1 MSTNSN
7 LLKKYQQVIVNEN
20 VTPERVAE
28 ITRNRD
34 GKYFFDKVVIKSHYG
49 DQPLP
54 VVEAWEQDDTLYLSV
69 EVPPQQ

>member
-28 ITRNRD
+28 ITQNQD
-34 GKYFFDKVVIKSHYG
+34 GKYSFDKVVIKSHYG
-49 DQPLP
+49 DQALP
-54 VVEAWEQDDTLYLSV
+54 VIEAWQQEDTLYLSV
-69 EVPPQQ
+69 EVPEQQ